1 MNRLFIS
8 LLLLFIVSFSSAQ
21 LNNRAFEQKLIINE
35 VDSNSLFFGFN
46 ALGFS
51 KNNEYFNDIADGF
64 TLFGYQFNPYLS
76 YQPLKNFRFDFGLYL
91 QKDFGT
97 NDFSEIS
104 PTFSFKYQKEYY
116 SIVFGTLEGSVNH
129 NLIEPLYDFENVLID
144 RLENG
149 IQFLY
154 EKDKLKLD
162 AWVDWQNMIF
172 RGDDDQEEV
181 SGGLSAQYNL
191 IDKDY
196 KLYLPV
202 QFLVFHQ
209 GGQIDLNDDPLV
221 TLINTAIGLG
231 FKKPISDV
239 GFLKSF
245 ITENYYVYYNDFSS
259 QSLRAFENG
268 NGWYLNTTIEMK
280 HGLELMASYWRGNE
294 FISINGGQL
303 YPSVSSTVKRPDAVE
318 EIRELLIFRIFHNIK
333 IADNLY
339 ISSRFEPFY
348 DLKNQK
354 FEFSHGIYINYRPR
368 FFLLKTKDN
377 R

>member
-1 MNRLFIS
+1 MIRVFFLTIFILSYSIS
-8 LLLLFIVSFSSAQ
+8 LAQ
-21 LNNRAFEQKLIINE
+21 LNNRPFEQNISVNAA
-35 VDSNSLFFGFN
+35 DSNSLFLGVN
-46 ALGFS
+46 MLGFS

-76 YQPLKNFRFDFGLYL
+76 YQPLKNFRLDVGLYL

-97 NDFSEIS
+97 NDFSEIA
-104 PTFSFKYQKEYY
+104 PTFSLKYQKEHY
-116 SIVFGTLEGSVNH
+116 SILFGTLEGSINH
-129 NLIEPLYDFENVLID
+129 NLIEPLYDFEDVLID

-154 EKDKLKLD
+154 KKDKLQLD

-181 SGGLSAQYNL
+181 TGGLSANYTFV
-191 IDKDY
+191 DKDY
-196 KLYLPV
+196 KLYTPV
-202 QFLVFHQ
+202 QFVVFHR

-221 TLINTAIGLG
+221 TRVNTAIGLG
-231 FKKPISDV
+231 FEKPLSEN
-239 GFLKSF
+239 GFFTKF
-245 ITENYYVYYNDFSS
+245 RTENYYVYYEDFSS
-259 QSLRAFENG
+259 QILLAFEDG
-268 NGWYLNTTIEMK
+268 NAWYLNASLEMK
-280 HGLELMASYWRGNE
+280 HGIEFMTSYWRGNE

-303 YPSVSSTVKRPDAVE
+303 YPSISSTVKRPDSVE

-348 DLKNQK
+348 DLQNKE
-354 FEFSHGIYINYRPR
+354 FEFSHGIYLNYRPR
-368 FFLLKTKDN
+368 FFLLKAKDH